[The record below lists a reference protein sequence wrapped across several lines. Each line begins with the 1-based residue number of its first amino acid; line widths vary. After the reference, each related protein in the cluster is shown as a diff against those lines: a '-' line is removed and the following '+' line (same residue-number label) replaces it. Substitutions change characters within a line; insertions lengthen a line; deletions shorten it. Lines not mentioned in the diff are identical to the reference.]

1 MTRLDPTNPHQVA
14 HEIARLTEVME
25 DTTHQYGLDIREAA
39 QLSAVFKGEWARA
52 MLIVIA
58 ASPPKTT
65 VAEKDAHC
73 EVEVNEKRI
82 IAEIAESKA
91 KATKSALDSLRVQI
105 DALRSLGANLRIQT

>member
-25 DTTHQYGLDIREAA
+25 DTTHQYAVDIREAA
-39 QLSAVFKGEWARA
+39 HLNASFKGEWARA

-58 ASPPKTT
+58 ASPAKTT
-65 VAEKDAHC
+65 VPEKDARC

-82 IAEIAESKA
+82 IAEISESKA
-91 KATKSALDSLRVQI
+91 KVTKSALDSLRVQI